1 MNLSN
6 ETHLELRVS
15 LKIIAIIILKLE
27 LALIHMHNRIHD
39 NYKYKDMQKH
49 KLKHHLI
56 LILETIVV
64 PPTRC
69 RPSTNLLALDHTAH
83 HLSSGSPPSWD

>member
-1 MNLSN
+1 MHLSN
-6 ETHLELRVS
+6 ETHLELRIS
-15 LKIIAIIILKLE
+15 LKITAIIILHMA

-39 NYKYKDMQKH
+39 NYKYTDIQKH
-49 KLKHHLI
+49 KLKHHLV

-64 PPTRC
+64 PPNRC
-69 RPSTNLLALDHTAH
+69 KPSTNLLALEYSAH

>member
-1 MNLSN
+1 MHLSN

-15 LKIIAIIILKLE
+15 LKITAIIILNMA
-27 LALIHMHNRIHD
+27 LALIHMHRRIHD
-39 NYKYKDMQKH
+39 NYKYTDMQKH
-49 KLKHHLI
+49 KLKHHLV

-69 RPSTNLLALDHTAH
+69 RPSMNLPALDHTAH
-83 HLSSGSPPSWD
+83 QLSSGSPPSWD